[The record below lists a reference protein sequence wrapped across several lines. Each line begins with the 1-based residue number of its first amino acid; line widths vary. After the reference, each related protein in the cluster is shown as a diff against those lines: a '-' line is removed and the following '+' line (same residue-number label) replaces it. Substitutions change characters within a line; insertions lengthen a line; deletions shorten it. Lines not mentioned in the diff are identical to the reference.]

1 MSSEAQDAQVPQ
13 IPQVSQV
20 SQVSQIP
27 QIPQTYTDDPMNGI
41 YYATHPQG
49 TKSELNKL
57 KKKYLPTDEY
67 YSLFDLQNSY
77 KQLLD
82 KIGEI
87 TLSTQYY
94 NTSNIQK
101 ETHNYRTSLELLF
114 LKVLK
119 KLSGIN
125 SQTNPF
131 EYNEVNIMKINLGV
145 LWNYTNGKLSTPST
159 AIYTLPIRG
168 GKRNKSKKY
177 KKSIMYKKNNKSR
190 KH

>member
-1 MSSEAQDAQVPQ
+1 MSSETQVPQ
-13 IPQVSQV
+13 IPQV
-20 SQVSQIP
+20 P
-27 QIPQTYTDDPMNGI
+27 PTYTVDPMNGI
-41 YYATHPQG
+41 FSATHPLG
-49 TKSELNKL
+49 PKSALNKS
-57 KKKYLPTDEY
+57 KNRYFPTNGY

-101 ETHNYRTSLELLF
+101 ETHNYKTSLELLF

-119 KLSGIN
+119 KLSSID
-125 SQTNPF
+125 SQINPF
-131 EYNEVNIMKINLGV
+131 EYNEVNIMKKNLGV

-159 AIYTLPIRG
+159 AIYTVSTSG

>member
-1 MSSEAQDAQVPQ
+1 MSSKTQVPQ
-13 IPQVSQV
+13 IPQVP
-20 SQVSQIP
+20 QVSQIP
-27 QIPQTYTDDPMNGI
+27 QVPLTYTVDPMNGI
-41 YYATHPQG
+41 FSATHPLAKSASNKST
-49 TKSELNKL
+49 TK
-57 KKKYLPTDEY
+57 YFPTNEY

-101 ETHNYRTSLELLF
+101 ETHNYKTSLELLF

-119 KLSGIN
+119 KLSSID
-125 SQTNPF
+125 SKINPF
-131 EYNEVNIMKINLGV
+131 EYNEVNIMKKNLGV

-159 AIYTLPIRG
+159 AIYTLSNRG